1 METAVLEPK
10 AVPYWNLIKDAS
22 IDIKFALISLL
33 NESIR
38 IAVKPKSEKKKKEL
52 SAAEIR
58 EQKTKEVLAELKKMK
73 TDKSAD
79 VSWVREIVKN
89 VPEMDSDVDYDKI
102 KYDYLMEKYG

>member
-1 METAVLEPK
+1 MEAAVLEPK

-38 IAVKPKSEKKKKEL
+38 IAVKQKSEKKKKEL

-73 TDKSAD
+73 TDKTAD

>member
-1 METAVLEPK
+1 MEAAVLEPK

-73 TDKSAD
+73 TDKTAD

-89 VPEMDSDVDYDKI
+89 VPEMDSDMDYDKI

>member
-10 AVPYWNLIKDAS
+10 AVPYWNLIKEAS

-58 EQKTKEVLAELKKMK
+58 EQKTKEVLAEFKKMK
-73 TDKSAD
+73 TDKTAD

-89 VPEMDSDVDYDKI
+89 VPEMDSDMDYDKI

>member
-1 METAVLEPK
+1 MEAAVLEPK

-58 EQKTKEVLAELKKMK
+58 EQKTKEVLAKLPKIKKSELQISPEVMAVVAK
-73 TDKSAD
+73 
-79 VSWVREIVKN
+79 

>member
-1 METAVLEPK
+1 
-10 AVPYWNLIKDAS
+10 
-22 IDIKFALISLL
+22 
-33 NESIR
+33 
-38 IAVKPKSEKKKKEL
+38 
-52 SAAEIR
+52 
-58 EQKTKEVLAELKKMK
+58 MK

>member
-10 AVPYWNLIKDAS
+10 AIPYWNLIKDAS

>member
-1 METAVLEPK
+1 MEAAVLEPK

-58 EQKTKEVLAELKKMK
+58 EQKTNEVLAELKKMK
-73 TDKSAD
+73 TDKTAD

-89 VPEMDSDVDYDKI
+89 VPEMDSDVDFDKI

>member
-1 METAVLEPK
+1 MEAAVLEPK

-73 TDKSAD
+73 TDKTAD